1 MPFGAAL
8 SNSSNS
14 YVDDSIVNTTIVVFK
29 DSKLSG
35 FVFRLHAI
43 AWDQVRFK
51 KFTEN
56 GGQATCNV
64 YFPRFQVDGLA

>member
-1 MPFGAAL
+1 M
-8 SNSSNS
+8 
-14 YVDDSIVNTTIVVFK
+14 VFK